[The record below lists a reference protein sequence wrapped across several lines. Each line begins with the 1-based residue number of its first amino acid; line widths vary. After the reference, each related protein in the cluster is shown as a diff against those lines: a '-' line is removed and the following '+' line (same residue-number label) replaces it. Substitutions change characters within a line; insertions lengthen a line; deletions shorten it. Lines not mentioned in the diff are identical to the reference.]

1 MATNPLIPDRDVAF
15 LLREVLDLPRLLRLP
30 AFEAHTVE
38 TIELYLASA
47 RRFAREVLFPSY
59 KSMDEEPSYLEEGGT
74 VRAHPLMHVLYPS
87 LVELGLITATRPIEA
102 GGQGLPQAVHTLAS
116 AYLMAG
122 NLSATGYLGLTAGAA
137 RLIESFGSDT
147 LKERF
152 LPKMQSGQW
161 TGTMALTEPQA
172 GSSLNDV
179 KTRATP
185 VGHHFLIEGSK
196 VFISGGDH
204 DLVPNIVHLTL
215 ARIDGAPMGLKG
227 VSLFA
232 IPKRREDGP
241 YLADNDVVTAGVFK
255 KVGWRGIPSVAL
267 NFGERGDC
275 RGWLVGEPNQGIK
288 HMFQMMNEARI
299 MVGTNAVATASV
311 AYQQALL
318 YAKERPQGR
327 PFSARDPATP
337 QVPIIEHADVR
348 RMLLRQKAIVEG
360 GLGLL
365 ALTASYADVAEHEVD
380 AETRRRG
387 RLLLDLLTP
396 IAKSFPAEFGQ
407 EANSLAIQVHGGYGY
422 TSEFL
427 PEAWWRDQRLNA
439 IHEGTTGIQGFDLL
453 GRKVVAEEGAAFLFL
468 SEEIGRAM
476 ASARDVGVDPALG
489 DLLGKALEE
498 VGRVTVHLGGLGL
511 QGEVEAMMAHANDYL
526 TALSIVVIGWSWLL
540 QATAAQRGLSE
551 RPHDAEFY
559 RGKLQ
564 AARYWIKTEVP
575 KVGHLMRLAEE
586 VEASYLEVRPEW
598 L

>member
-1 MATNPLIPDRDVAF
+1 MATNPLVSDRDVQF
-15 LLREVLDLPRLLRLP
+15 LLEEVLDLGRLLRLP
-30 AFEAHTVE
+30 AFTDHNQE
-38 TIELYLASA
+38 TIELYLGSC
-47 RRFAREVLFPSY
+47 RRLAREVLFPAY
-59 KSMDEEPSYLEEGGT
+59 KPMDEEPSYLEEDGA

-87 LVELGLITATRPIEA
+87 LVGLGLISATRPAEV
-102 GGQGLPQAVHTLAS
+102 GGQALPQTIGLLAS
-116 AYLMAG
+116 VYLMAA
-122 NLSATGYLGLTAGAA
+122 NLSATGYLGLTGGAA

-152 LPKMQSGQW
+152 LPKMYGGEW

-172 GSSLNDV
+172 GSSLTDV

-185 VGHHFLIEGSK
+185 VDGYYLIEGSK

-215 ARIDGAPMGLKG
+215 ARIDGAPLGIKG

-232 IPKRREDGP
+232 IPKRREEGP
-241 YLADNDVVTAGVFK
+241 RLIDNDVVTAGVFK

-275 RGWLVGEPNQGIK
+275 RGWLVGEPHQGIK
-288 HMFQMMNEARI
+288 CMFQMMNEARL
-299 MVGTNAVATASV
+299 MVGANAVATASV
-311 AYQQALL
+311 AYHQSVA
-318 YAKERPQGR
+318 YAMERPQGR
-327 PFSARDPATP
+327 PFTSKDPAAP

-365 ALTASYADVAEHEVD
+365 AQTAYFSDVAEHETD
-380 AETRRRG
+380 AETRKRA

-396 IAKSFPAEFGQ
+396 IAKTFPAEAGQ
-407 EANSLAIQVHGGYGY
+407 ESNSLSVQIHGGYGY
-422 TSEFL
+422 TSEFY

-468 SEEIGRAM
+468 NEEIGRAL
-476 ASARDVGVDPALG
+476 AAARSAGVDPTWG
-489 DLLGKALEE
+489 DAVAKALEE
-498 VGRVTVHLGGLGL
+498 IGRLTLHLGGLGL
-511 QGEVEAMMAHANDYL
+511 SGQVESMMAHSADYL
-526 TALSIVVIGWSWLL
+526 SAMSLLVVSWIWLQ
-540 QATAAQRGLSE
+540 QATAAHKGLRD
-551 RPHDAEFY
+551 RPEHADFY

-564 AARYWIKTEVP
+564 AAQYWLRTELP
-575 KVGHLMRLAEE
+575 KVSHLVRLAEE
-586 VEASYLEVRPEW
+586 VEPSYLQMRPEW
-598 L
+598 F